1 MGEDTI
7 LASVGVG
14 LVPPEMS
21 TYFRALL
28 YYNPILYTYRPLGLR
43 VLKVAH

>member
-7 LASVGVG
+7 LEVG
-14 LVPPEMS
+14 LVPPEMF

-28 YYNPILYTYRPLGLR
+28 
-43 VLKVAH
+43 KVDKLMEYV

>member
-28 YYNPILYTYRPLGLR
+28 YITQLYTPFEGSTLG
-43 VLKVAH
+43 